1 MGSPPHA
8 RGKGPGGEPPAPRTG
23 ITPARAGKRRIA
35 ALSAAGT
42 TDHPRTRG
50 EKISHPLK
58 ISKNLGSPPH
68 ARGKD
73 PVCNWFSWCAGITPA
88 RAGKRYKDKA
98 TLEIMEDHPRTRGE
112 KLGSQPISCPH
123 PGSPPHARG
132 KDHYRWRV
140 GHPVGITPAR
150 AGKSGSKA
158 LRQSWSEDH
167 PRTRG
172 EKFLLLDFS
181 GCCLGSPPHAR
192 GKGSF

>member
-8 RGKGPGGEPPAPRTG
+8 RGKVRKGNRRLFRYG
-23 ITPARAGKRRIA
+23 ITPARAGKSGLCPPSTA
-35 ALSAAGT
+35 QTS
-42 TDHPRTRG
+42 DHPRTRG
-50 EKISHPLK
+50 EKILSVIGFPGV
-58 ISKNLGSPPH
+58 LGSPPH
-68 ARGKD
+68 ARGKGTKTRQL
-73 PVCNWFSWCAGITPA
+73 WKSWRITPA
-88 RAGKRYKDKA
+88 RAGKSTSTRIGA
-98 TLEIMEDHPRTRGE
+98 EAPGDHPRTRGE